1 MWRTFGDT
9 ALEHISTTVRRAFA
23 KSSNSL
29 SMQMPYYELL
39 HLSIQM
45 ALYKYFERTFHILF
59 VGVYLFIF
67 EINHRSLCEA
77 KTLFSI
83 YRKVFSHTVFF
94 FPSVPLFLHS
104 SFVLFLFCFL
114 PFSLHSFVPSSFLLP
129 SFLPSFLTL
138 FLPYFVLVLA
148 SLGFTPLSLASLGSA
163 VLDFTRLHSAQF
175 GFARLFRPF
184 LLGCVVRLLFYR
196 TTICTSHVAMSSPA
210 VLCRAA

>member
-67 EINHRSLCEA
+67 
-77 KTLFSI
+77 
-83 YRKVFSHTVFF
+83 
-94 FPSVPLFLHS
+94 
-104 SFVLFLFCFL
+104 
-114 PFSLHSFVPSSFLLP
+114 
-129 SFLPSFLTL
+129 
-138 FLPYFVLVLA
+138 
-148 SLGFTPLSLASLGSA
+148 
-163 VLDFTRLHSAQF
+163 
-175 GFARLFRPF
+175 
-184 LLGCVVRLLFYR
+184 
-196 TTICTSHVAMSSPA
+196 
-210 VLCRAA
+210 